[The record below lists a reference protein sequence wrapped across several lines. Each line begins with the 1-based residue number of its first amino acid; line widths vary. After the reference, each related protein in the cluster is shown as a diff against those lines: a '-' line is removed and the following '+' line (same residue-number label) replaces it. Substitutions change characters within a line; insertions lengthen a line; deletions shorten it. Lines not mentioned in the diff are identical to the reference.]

1 MTSVLV
7 FLFTLLL
14 VSVSL
19 VMGLIAM
26 SIGRVGNLPYS
37 TGFLWGSAL
46 GPLGVLTVV
55 VFVLQRKSYSFR
67 NRAG

>member
-7 FLFTLLL
+7 LLLTLLL
-14 VSVSL
+14 VVVSV

-26 SIGRVGNLPYS
+26 VIGRLGNLPYS

-46 GPLGVLTVV
+46 GPIGVVTVII
-55 VFVLQRKSYSFR
+55 FVLQRKSDSFR
-67 NRAG
+67 NRAV

>member
-14 VSVSL
+14 VSVSV

-26 SIGRVGNLPYS
+26 AIGRVGNLPYS

-55 VFVLQRKSYSFR
+55 VFVLQRKSHSFR